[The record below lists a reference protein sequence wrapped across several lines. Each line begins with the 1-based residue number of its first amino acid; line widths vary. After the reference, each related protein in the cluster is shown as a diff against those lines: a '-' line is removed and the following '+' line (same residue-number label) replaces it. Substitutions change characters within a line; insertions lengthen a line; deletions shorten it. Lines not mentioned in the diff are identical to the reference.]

1 MINTLLSMSLASG
14 AVLALCLTADR
25 LLGIRLPAR
34 WNYRMLKAALFFL
47 LVPVGRLAL
56 RLPASALGPVLPKT
70 VPAPAGPALS
80 PLPAAPQI
88 PPVRMPETGEIALTP
103 DAFRLLALLW
113 GIGAAAAILWSLT
126 SYLRFRRDVLS
137 RNTPCNSPAAVTAF
151 QSCRRSLGLLGQVS
165 LMENPL
171 AASPFTV
178 GLLRP
183 VVVIPPRLS
192 LSPEELRCLFLHE
205 LTHVRAGD
213 LWVKALSLLA
223 RCIHWYNPLARV
235 LDRKIQEASEQG
247 CDEQAA
253 VSMGREERYAYGS
266 VILKFASGEAVSGPW
281 AASLSTKEAVERR
294 LKRVLRVKKLK
305 GKELFLVLALS
316 AALLACGTAAALAAR
331 EPLSSR
337 GLEAQGEDILP
348 ANPAEDPEGE
358 VIPPT
363 NPAEDP
369 EGEDILPINPAEDP
383 EGEDILPTN
392 PAEAPESG
400 DILLSKPAEAP
411 KGEVDLSKAP
421 ADPGAMVGLLENP
434 SDVPAGQDGGEAAV
448 TVNGTP
454 SEAFLRE
461 LREDFGLPQD
471 APVLFGNH
479 DLIRSRGGT
488 LLPDERLSSYSSS
501 GGVIYK
507 TFRGKDGI
515 GYQEYFVGNT
525 EAALASTGHHFTS
538 AMLAKLVDGD
548 YPRNSKGE
556 TYGAEPNAF
565 YVGCQPDLIAAEGQ
579 GGVAGYVRESDMPGQ
594 AYLDAGDYAGYSA
607 WLAED
612 PGPHAIPLYDSEGAV
627 IGTFLAG
634 GSGETVDTTGMT
646 IDEAKAAMEVPP
658 DSGHDPIG

>member
-1 MINTLLSMSLASG
+1 MINTLLGMSLASG
-14 AVLALCLTADR
+14 AVLALCLAAGR
-25 LLGIRLPAR
+25 LLGNRLPAR
-34 WNYRMLKAALFFL
+34 WSYRMLKAALFFL

-56 RLPASALGPVLPKT
+56 CLRLPASALPPALPET
-70 VPAPAGPALS
+70 VPAPAVTAFP
-80 PLPAAPQI
+80 PLPAAPQA
-88 PPVRMPETGEIALTP
+88 PPARMPEAVEIALTP

-113 GIGAAAAILWSLT
+113 GIGAAAAILWSLAA
-126 SYLRFRRDVLS
+126 YLRFRRDVLS

-178 GLLRP
+178 GLLHP
-183 VVVIPPRLS
+183 AVVVPPRLS

-305 GKELFLVLALS
+305 GKELFLILALS

-331 EPLSSR
+331 EPLSSK

-348 ANPAEDPEGE
+348 AKPAEDPDGEDILPANPAENPEGEAVPPANPAEDPDGR
-358 VIPPT
+358 
-363 NPAEDP
+363 
-369 EGEDILPINPAEDP
+369 DILF
-383 EGEDILPTN
+383 
-392 PAEAPESG
+392 
-400 DILLSKPAEAP
+400 SKPAEAP

-434 SDVPAGQDGGEAAV
+434 SDVPPGQDGGEDAV

-479 DLIRSRGGT
+479 DLILSRGGT

-507 TFRGKDGI
+507 MFRGKDGI

-556 TYGAEPNAF
+556 TYGADPNAF
-565 YVGCQPDLIAAEGQ
+565 YVGCRPDLIAAEGQ
-579 GGVAGYVRESDMPGQ
+579 GGVTGYVRESDMPGQ

-607 WLAED
+607 WLAEN

-634 GSGETVDTTGMT
+634 GSGETVDTSGMT
-646 IDEAKAAMEVPP
+646 IDEAKAAMEMPQ
-658 DSGHDPIG
+658 

>member
-1 MINTLLSMSLASG
+1 MINTLLGMSLASG
-14 AVLALCLTADR
+14 AVLALCLAAGR
-25 LLGIRLPAR
+25 LLGNRLPAR
-34 WNYRMLKAALFFL
+34 WSYRMLKAALFFL

-56 RLPASALGPVLPKT
+56 CLRLPASALPSALPET
-70 VPAPAGPALS
+70 VPAPAVTAFPL
-80 PLPAAPQI
+80 LPAAPQA
-88 PPVRMPETGEIALTP
+88 PPARMPEAVEVALTP
-103 DAFRLLALLW
+103 DTFRLLALLW
-113 GIGAAAAILWSLT
+113 GIGAAAAILWSLAA
-126 SYLRFRRDVLS
+126 YLRFRRDVLS

-151 QSCRRSLGLLGQVS
+151 QSCRRSLGLAGQVS

-178 GLLRP
+178 GLLHP
-183 VVVIPPRLS
+183 AVVVPPRLS

-205 LTHVRAGD
+205 LTHIRAGD

-223 RCIHWYNPLARV
+223 RCIHWYNPLARA

-247 CDEQAA
+247 CDERAA
-253 VSMGREERYAYGS
+253 VSMGRRERYAYGS

-281 AASLSTKEAVERR
+281 ASSLSTKEAVERR

-331 EPLSSR
+331 EPLASKDS
-337 GLEAQGEDILP
+337 
-348 ANPAEDPEGE
+348 E
-358 VIPPT
+358 VQKQ
-363 NPAEDP
+363 D
-369 EGEDILPINPAEDP
+369 D
-383 EGEDILPTN
+383 
-392 PAEAPESG
+392 
-400 DILLSKPAEAP
+400 LSFQPAEAP
-411 KGEVDLSKAP
+411 KDEVDLSKAP
-421 ADPGAMVGLLENP
+421 ADPGAMVQVIPENEIP
-434 SDVPAGQDGGEAAV
+434 PDAPDGGQGDTVV

-454 SEAFLRE
+454 GEAFLRK
-461 LREDFGLPQD
+461 LREGFGLPED
-471 APVLFGNH
+471 APVLFGDH
-479 DLIRSRGGT
+479 DLILSRGGT
-488 LLPDERLSSYSSS
+488 LLPDEQLNSYSSS

-507 TFRGKDGI
+507 MFRGKDGI

-556 TYGAEPNAF
+556 TYGADPNAF
-565 YVGCQPDLIAAEGQ
+565 YVGCRPDLIAAEGQ
-579 GGVAGYVRESDMPGQ
+579 GGVTGYVRESDMPGQ

-607 WLAED
+607 WLAEN

-634 GSGETVDTTGMT
+634 GSGETVDTSGMT
-646 IDEAKAAMEVPP
+646 IDEAKAAMEMPQ
-658 DSGHDPIG
+658 

>member
-1 MINTLLSMSLASG
+1 MINTLLGMSLASG
-14 AVLALCLTADR
+14 AVLALCLAAGR
-25 LLGIRLPAR
+25 LLGNRLPAR
-34 WNYRMLKAALFFL
+34 WSYRMLKAALFFL

-56 RLPASALGPVLPKT
+56 CLRLPASALPPALPET
-70 VPAPAGPALS
+70 VPAPAVTAFP
-80 PLPAAPQI
+80 PLPAAPQAL
-88 PPVRMPETGEIALTP
+88 PARMPEAVEIALTP

-113 GIGAAAAILWSLT
+113 GIGAAAASLLNLAA
-126 SYLRFRRDVLS
+126 YLRFRRDVLS

-305 GKELFLVLALS
+305 GKELFLILALS

-331 EPLSSR
+331 EPLSSK

-348 ANPAEDPEGE
+348 AKPAEDPDGEDILPANPAENPEGEAVPPANPAEDPDGR
-358 VIPPT
+358 
-363 NPAEDP
+363 
-369 EGEDILPINPAEDP
+369 DILF
-383 EGEDILPTN
+383 
-392 PAEAPESG
+392 
-400 DILLSKPAEAP
+400 SKPAEAP

-434 SDVPAGQDGGEAAV
+434 SDVPPGQDGGEDAV

-479 DLIRSRGGT
+479 DLILSRGGT

-507 TFRGKDGI
+507 MFRGKDGI

-556 TYGAEPNAF
+556 TYGADPNAF
-565 YVGCQPDLIAAEGQ
+565 YVGCRPDLIAAEGQ
-579 GGVAGYVRESDMPGQ
+579 GGVTGYVRESDMPGQ

-607 WLAED
+607 WLAEN

-634 GSGETVDTTGMT
+634 GSGETVDTSGMT
-646 IDEAKAAMEVPP
+646 IDEAKAAMEMPQ
-658 DSGHDPIG
+658 